1 MNRIYSIIICA
12 GLASL
17 TLSSCTREQLAPRPE
32 GKATITATREGESTK
47 TNIST
52 SGTRL
57 TWAEGDI
64 IGAANG
70 ENISRFTLATGE
82 DTGTATFTGDA
93 SFVAGDIYA
102 WYPYDNSGKFKGVI
116 DIDLSKGII
125 DIDLS
130 GQALTSGESTG
141 KYFYMV
147 AKGTVESDAANVRLA
162 FKNPLAAF
170 VFNIDNN
177 LSEDIVLKGMEVSA
191 DNAVFHQAGTI
202 DLKDGTLDNPAVKT
216 SDDAVNSVAVS
227 LSGYT
232 VSAETGYVELPL
244 VVIPR
249 DFTDMNL
256 YFTLTYD
263 KGAESGKVMTK
274 MISGQELTRNSFAGI
289 NFVFDDAS
297 IEGGIEVSK
306 PSDIED
312 LIQGTPTETEIS
324 VSASSAPATADEAKI
339 DLSGTNLSHV
349 ENLNI
354 SLPAIP
360 AENTDIQ
367 YNITIPDGEDAPGR
381 VNISVA
387 DGKNN
392 DIVIYAPAT
401 TVSIDGISY
410 GGVTATTA
418 DNTLILEDGVTV
430 DNLTVRKGNVRLR
443 GKAAVTNFIN
453 STGGTVNVIV
463 EDSSRGDLQLQEG
476 FVQWGL
482 EWDLK
487 NAFAN
492 GESYTLSSDLDIT
505 AASITVPAGK
515 TVVLDLN
522 GHNITAA
529 NTLTGKITVYG
540 EMTLR
545 DAVGTGV
552 ISSSLDY
559 SGADTGTGYGIIT
572 ANGENAKVIM
582 ESGNIEAV
590 REDAANK
597 GQVGIGVYDGGDFT
611 MTGGKIEAGWYAVAG
626 NGNNKT
632 QHSVIAISGGELI
645 STADYAVYLPH
656 SGETEISGGTI
667 NGAAGGIC
675 IQRGELVISGD
686 AAILSDGT
694 GYTGDWSD
702 GTGNLPNASLIVA
715 AEYGACSVT
724 IEGGSFSAK
733 GDAIA
738 LNNSVT
744 PENVNITITGGTF
757 SDLSALAYLGENA
770 DVEVVFDKDIISLD
784 HTLILDKAGCNV
796 TIDLNEKTLDYT
808 STDNDVI
815 LVSQGNLTLKN
826 GIIVADDYDGLID
839 GKPAAEGGIAARE
852 TGSIS
857 AEDIE
862 FTSSSTGFFAGE
874 TGKLSLTGTT
884 VDAAVYCVTSNAG
897 TSNQKITVNLSSSIF
912 TGGTPILLNVP
923 SEITIDGCTVTGE
936 MPGMII
942 RGGTAEISNSKI
954 TLDFKSSMSVEEVA
968 SYFEGRNWGS
978 GNMVNVAGLTIGNK
992 APNAY
997 QYPTSVK
1004 LYNTDI
1010 IVTEKSKGWLP
1021 AVYAHANEGEDLGVT
1036 FEYDN
1041 ECTFTGD
1048 FTHTEGRNIVYG
1060 SDNIT
1065 VNGVAVVEQPDG
1077 TFAPAAETN

>member
-82 DTGTATFTGDA
+82 NTGTATFTGDA

-102 WYPYDNSGKFKGVI
+102 WYPYNSERFEGTI
-116 DIDLSKGII
+116 DVN
-125 DIDLS
+125 LS

-249 DFTDMNL
+249 DFRGMNL
-256 YFTLTYD
+256 YFTITYD
-263 KGAESGKVMTK
+263 KGDESGKVMTK

-324 VSASSAPATADEAKI
+324 VSASSAPATADEAEI

-360 AENTDIQ
+360 AENTGIQ

-387 DGKNN
+387 DGENN

-545 DAVGTGV
+545 DEVGTGV

-559 SGADTGTGYGIIT
+559 SGDDTADGIIT

-597 GQVGIGVYDGGDFT
+597 GQFGIGVHDGGDFT

-702 GTGNLPNASLIVA
+702 GTGNLPNASLIVP

-738 LNNSVT
+738 LNNSDN
-744 PENVNITITGGTF
+744 PKNDVNITITGGTF

-770 DVEVVFDKDIISLD
+770 DVEVMFDKDIISLD

-796 TIDLNEKTLDYT
+796 TIDLNGKTLDYT

-815 LVSQGNLTLKN
+815 LVSQGNLTLTN
-826 GIIVADDYDGLID
+826 GRIVADDYDGLID
-839 GKPAAEGGIAARE
+839 GKPAVEGGIAARE

-857 AEDIE
+857 AENIK

-874 TGKLSLTGTT
+874 TGELSLTGTT

-897 TSNQKITVNLSSSIF
+897 TSSQKITVNLSSSTF

-923 SEITIDGCTVTGE
+923 SKITIDRCTVTGE

-942 RGGTAEISNSKI
+942 RGGTAEISNSTI

-968 SYFEGRNWGS
+968 NYFEGEDWGS

-997 QYPTSVK
+997 QYPTFVK

-1010 IVTEKSKGWLP
+1010 IVTEASDGWFP
-1021 AVYAHANEGEDLGVT
+1021 AVYAHANEGEGLGVT
-1036 FEYDN
+1036 FEYDD
-1041 ECTFTGD
+1041 ECNFRGN
-1048 FTHTEGRNIVYG
+1048 FKNTEGEIVYG